1 MPFISNKRISKIEQT
16 LETIQQNIGINNS
29 DSSDMQLLENNLKNQ
44 SDKVSKRG
52 NLNKIDFQRKKAAYA
67 LNLCTVSVSQIID
80 YADIN
85 ILDQEYDAILNNIN
99 LENMPKDE
107 ALLNIFERILDT
119 ITFFRI
125 QEGQKELLESEYKQ
139 KMKNA
144 IWSAVPNIGLLVAGG
159 NFFTMAISLA
169 SQVGIGYMNYRR
181 TKANNDLEY
190 KRKQWEME
198 SNAIEQ
204 FNGIRRELFNTAW
217 HLCDNYGIPENQRLT
232 EKQINEYNRIL
243 MDPDNVRKFQRLC
256 TISENFDAYPP
267 FWYYLGS
274 TANSIAQEY
283 LDKLKEIDNL
293 EDNDSTQN
301 EAVETIKNIFEKYK
315 SIAITSFNKFFY
327 ENGDSEEENNLK
339 LKTKNEFA
347 LLREDLI
354 ASSCAME
361 YAELLDEKQS
371 SDREIIEKLY
381 KLAER
386 YAPDENDVLQLC
398 GMGYL
403 RIGKSEETERLLLN
417 LINKDY
423 NRIVNT
429 QILSRLKVYRY
440 IEEKDARIKSDLK
453 NEYELLAS
461 RINNNYIYPWS
472 ENKNELEMNNNNY
485 VNKQKAILAKKI
497 FIILTEMRK
506 RYMIAYN
513 KIIPVPYP
521 LNYYA
526 EEYFYD
532 FDKNNEER
540 KNNVLK
546 ILTNPKDSLKYAESL
561 RVVDF
566 SFKVFEL
573 MEKLLEELKGLATP
587 DNDQYQ
593 LIDNNSFD
601 ELVSSIAET
610 INQNKDTLYKST
622 QFNKGLPDLITE
634 NNNSKKKDDKGTN
647 SKNKEEAFDNEI
659 KKSLENIFS
668 ITFDKITKPMF
679 EMLLSNVYEKLNEF
693 KTMEEISKTDD
704 YFYNWAKSLEITIP
718 EDIFYLEKSQEEKKS
733 ILTIDILGNK
743 YQKNVVNREDMENC
757 KKLISQEKVSKN
769 EKRLCLYKEGELEFG
784 NYIIK
789 MKKKDKANLGK
800 EELNEIFAIL
810 NDKLPLV
817 DTDLLFGLNKVY
829 LVHAFGIQVAAEY
842 KDITWQDANQ
852 TRIQIGKANNKFT
865 YSNKNANLK
874 ELMDLIKQ
882 YAESREKQI
891 KPVKQSL
898 KIEEEKYNKLFSYLD
913 EKRNTIGDSLK
924 LMLADKASIFQK

>member
-16 LETIQQNIGINNS
+16 LEAIQQNIGINNS
-29 DSSDMQLLENNLKNQ
+29 DSSDMQLLGNNLKSQ

-99 LENMPKDE
+99 LENMPKDPE
-107 ALLNIFERILDT
+107 LLNIFERILDT

-139 KMKNA
+139 IMKNA
-144 IWSAVPNIGLLVAGG
+144 IWSAVPNIGLLGFG

-169 SQVGIGYMNYRR
+169 SQIGIGYMNYRR
-181 TKANNDLEY
+181 TKADNDLEY
-190 KRKQWEME
+190 KRRQWEME

-513 KIIPVPYP
+513 KIIPVPYS

-610 INQNKDTLYKST
+610 INQNKDTLYEST

-634 NNNSKKKDDKGTN
+634 YNNSKKKDDKGTN
-647 SKNKEEAFDNEI
+647 SKNKEGDFDNEI
-659 KKSLENIFS
+659 KNSLENIFS
-668 ITFDKITKPMF
+668 ITFDKITK
-679 EMLLSNVYEKLNEF
+679 
-693 KTMEEISKTDD
+693 
-704 YFYNWAKSLEITIP
+704 P

-757 KKLISQEKVSKN
+757 KKLISQEKISKN

-924 LMLADKASIFQK
+924 LMLADKVSIFQK

>member
-16 LETIQQNIGINNS
+16 LEAIQQNIGINNS
-29 DSSDMQLLENNLKNQ
+29 DSSDMQLLGNNLKSQ

-99 LENMPKDE
+99 LENMPKDPE
-107 ALLNIFERILDT
+107 LLNIFERILDT

-139 KMKNA
+139 IMKNA
-144 IWSAVPNIGLLVAGG
+144 IWSAVPNIGLLGFG

-169 SQVGIGYMNYRR
+169 SQIGIGYMNYRR
-181 TKANNDLEY
+181 TKADNDLEY
-190 KRKQWEME
+190 KRRQWEME

-403 RIGKSEETERLLLN
+403 RIGNSEETERLLLN

-513 KIIPVPYP
+513 KIIPVPYS

-610 INQNKDTLYKST
+610 INQNKDTLYEST
-622 QFNKGLPDLITE
+622 QFNKGLLDLITE
-634 NNNSKKKDDKGTN
+634 YNNSKKKEDKD
-647 SKNKEEAFDNEI
+647 KKVAFDNEL
-659 KKSLENIFS
+659 KSSLEIIFS

-679 EMLLSNVYEKLNEF
+679 EKLLSNVYEKLNEF

-718 EDIFYLEKSQEEKKS
+718 EDIFYLEKSQKEKKS

-769 EKRLCLYKEGELEFG
+769 EKRLCLYKEGV
-784 NYIIK
+784 NC
-789 MKKKDKANLGK
+789 
-800 EELNEIFAIL
+800 AI
-810 NDKLPLV
+810 
-817 DTDLLFGLNKVY
+817 
-829 LVHAFGIQVAAEY
+829 
-842 KDITWQDANQ
+842 
-852 TRIQIGKANNKFT
+852 
-865 YSNKNANLK
+865 
-874 ELMDLIKQ
+874 
-882 YAESREKQI
+882 
-891 KPVKQSL
+891 
-898 KIEEEKYNKLFSYLD
+898 
-913 EKRNTIGDSLK
+913 
-924 LMLADKASIFQK
+924 

>member
-256 TISENFDAYPP
+256 TISENFNAYPP

-315 SIAITSFNKFFY
+315 SIAITSFNKFF
-327 ENGDSEEENNLK
+327 
-339 LKTKNEFA
+339 
-347 LLREDLI
+347 
-354 ASSCAME
+354 
-361 YAELLDEKQS
+361 
-371 SDREIIEKLY
+371 
-381 KLAER
+381 
-386 YAPDENDVLQLC
+386 
-398 GMGYL
+398 
-403 RIGKSEETERLLLN
+403 
-417 LINKDY
+417 
-423 NRIVNT
+423 
-429 QILSRLKVYRY
+429 
-440 IEEKDARIKSDLK
+440 
-453 NEYELLAS
+453 
-461 RINNNYIYPWS
+461 
-472 ENKNELEMNNNNY
+472 
-485 VNKQKAILAKKI
+485 
-497 FIILTEMRK
+497 
-506 RYMIAYN
+506 
-513 KIIPVPYP
+513 
-521 LNYYA
+521 
-526 EEYFYD
+526 
-532 FDKNNEER
+532 
-540 KNNVLK
+540 
-546 ILTNPKDSLKYAESL
+546 
-561 RVVDF
+561 
-566 SFKVFEL
+566 
-573 MEKLLEELKGLATP
+573 
-587 DNDQYQ
+587 
-593 LIDNNSFD
+593 
-601 ELVSSIAET
+601 
-610 INQNKDTLYKST
+610 
-622 QFNKGLPDLITE
+622 
-634 NNNSKKKDDKGTN
+634 
-647 SKNKEEAFDNEI
+647 
-659 KKSLENIFS
+659 
-668 ITFDKITKPMF
+668 
-679 EMLLSNVYEKLNEF
+679 
-693 KTMEEISKTDD
+693 
-704 YFYNWAKSLEITIP
+704 
-718 EDIFYLEKSQEEKKS
+718 
-733 ILTIDILGNK
+733 
-743 YQKNVVNREDMENC
+743 
-757 KKLISQEKVSKN
+757 
-769 EKRLCLYKEGELEFG
+769 
-784 NYIIK
+784 
-789 MKKKDKANLGK
+789 
-800 EELNEIFAIL
+800 
-810 NDKLPLV
+810 
-817 DTDLLFGLNKVY
+817 
-829 LVHAFGIQVAAEY
+829 
-842 KDITWQDANQ
+842 
-852 TRIQIGKANNKFT
+852 
-865 YSNKNANLK
+865 
-874 ELMDLIKQ
+874 
-882 YAESREKQI
+882 
-891 KPVKQSL
+891 
-898 KIEEEKYNKLFSYLD
+898 
-913 EKRNTIGDSLK
+913 
-924 LMLADKASIFQK
+924 

>member
-1 MPFISNKRISKIEQT
+1 
-16 LETIQQNIGINNS
+16 
-29 DSSDMQLLENNLKNQ
+29 
-44 SDKVSKRG
+44 
-52 NLNKIDFQRKKAAYA
+52 
-67 LNLCTVSVSQIID
+67 
-80 YADIN
+80 
-85 ILDQEYDAILNNIN
+85 
-99 LENMPKDE
+99 MPKDQE
-107 ALLNIFERILDT
+107 LLNILERILDT

-159 NFFTMAISLA
+159 NFLTMAISLA
-169 SQVGIGYMNYRR
+169 SQIGIGYMNYRR
-181 TKANNDLEY
+181 TKADNDLEY
-190 KRKQWEME
+190 KKRQWEME

-532 FDKNNEER
+532 FDKNNKER

-610 INQNKDTLYKST
+610 INQNKDTLYEST

-647 SKNKEEAFDNEI
+647 SKNKE
-659 KKSLENIFS
+659 
-668 ITFDKITKPMF
+668 
-679 EMLLSNVYEKLNEF
+679 
-693 KTMEEISKTDD
+693 
-704 YFYNWAKSLEITIP
+704 
-718 EDIFYLEKSQEEKKS
+718 
-733 ILTIDILGNK
+733 
-743 YQKNVVNREDMENC
+743 
-757 KKLISQEKVSKN
+757 VS
-769 EKRLCLYKEGELEFG
+769 
-784 NYIIK
+784 
-789 MKKKDKANLGK
+789 
-800 EELNEIFAIL
+800 
-810 NDKLPLV
+810 
-817 DTDLLFGLNKVY
+817 
-829 LVHAFGIQVAAEY
+829 
-842 KDITWQDANQ
+842 
-852 TRIQIGKANNKFT
+852 
-865 YSNKNANLK
+865 
-874 ELMDLIKQ
+874 
-882 YAESREKQI
+882 
-891 KPVKQSL
+891 
-898 KIEEEKYNKLFSYLD
+898 
-913 EKRNTIGDSLK
+913 
-924 LMLADKASIFQK
+924 

>member
-29 DSSDMQLLENNLKNQ
+29 DSSDMQLLGNNLKNQ

-99 LENMPKDE
+99 LENMPKDPE
-107 ALLNIFERILDT
+107 LLNIFERILDT

-169 SQVGIGYMNYRR
+169 SQIGIGYMNYRR
-181 TKANNDLEY
+181 TKADNDLEY
-190 KRKQWEME
+190 KRRQWEME

-283 LDKLKEIDNL
+283 LDKLKEIENL
-293 EDNDSTQN
+293 EDNDSSQN

-339 LKTKNEFA
+339 LKAKNDFA

-429 QILSRLKVYRY
+429 QILSRLKVYKY

-472 ENKNELEMNNNNY
+472 ENKNELEMNNKNY

-546 ILTNPKDSLKYAESL
+546 IFTNPKDSLKYAESL

-610 INQNKDTLYKST
+610 INQNKDTLYEST

-634 NNNSKKKDDKGTN
+634 NNNSKKKDDKGAN
-647 SKNKEEAFDNEI
+647 SKNKEGAFDNEI

-842 KDITWQDANQ
+842 KDIIWQDANQ
-852 TRIQIGKANNKFT
+852 TRIQIGKDKNKFT

>member
-16 LETIQQNIGINNS
+16 LEAIQQNIGINNS
-29 DSSDMQLLENNLKNQ
+29 DSSDMQLLVNNLKNQ

-99 LENMPKDE
+99 LENMPKDPE
-107 ALLNIFERILDT
+107 LLNIFERILDT

-169 SQVGIGYMNYRR
+169 SQIGIGYMNYRR
-181 TKANNDLEY
+181 TKADNDLEY
-190 KRKQWEME
+190 KRRQWEME

-283 LDKLKEIDNL
+283 LDKLKEIENL
-293 EDNDSTQN
+293 EDNDSSQN

-339 LKTKNEFA
+339 LKAKNDFA

-371 SDREIIEKLY
+371 FDREIIEKLY

-403 RIGKSEETERLLLN
+403 RIGKSEETEWN
-417 LINKDY
+417 
-423 NRIVNT
+423 
-429 QILSRLKVYRY
+429 S
-440 IEEKDARIKSDLK
+440 
-453 NEYELLAS
+453 
-461 RINNNYIYPWS
+461 
-472 ENKNELEMNNNNY
+472 
-485 VNKQKAILAKKI
+485 
-497 FIILTEMRK
+497 
-506 RYMIAYN
+506 
-513 KIIPVPYP
+513 
-521 LNYYA
+521 
-526 EEYFYD
+526 
-532 FDKNNEER
+532 
-540 KNNVLK
+540 
-546 ILTNPKDSLKYAESL
+546 
-561 RVVDF
+561 
-566 SFKVFEL
+566 
-573 MEKLLEELKGLATP
+573 
-587 DNDQYQ
+587 QY
-593 LIDNNSFD
+593 
-601 ELVSSIAET
+601 
-610 INQNKDTLYKST
+610 
-622 QFNKGLPDLITE
+622 
-634 NNNSKKKDDKGTN
+634 
-647 SKNKEEAFDNEI
+647 
-659 KKSLENIFS
+659 
-668 ITFDKITKPMF
+668 
-679 EMLLSNVYEKLNEF
+679 
-693 KTMEEISKTDD
+693 
-704 YFYNWAKSLEITIP
+704 
-718 EDIFYLEKSQEEKKS
+718 
-733 ILTIDILGNK
+733 
-743 YQKNVVNREDMENC
+743 
-757 KKLISQEKVSKN
+757 
-769 EKRLCLYKEGELEFG
+769 
-784 NYIIK
+784 
-789 MKKKDKANLGK
+789 
-800 EELNEIFAIL
+800 
-810 NDKLPLV
+810 
-817 DTDLLFGLNKVY
+817 
-829 LVHAFGIQVAAEY
+829 
-842 KDITWQDANQ
+842 
-852 TRIQIGKANNKFT
+852 
-865 YSNKNANLK
+865 
-874 ELMDLIKQ
+874 
-882 YAESREKQI
+882 
-891 KPVKQSL
+891 
-898 KIEEEKYNKLFSYLD
+898 
-913 EKRNTIGDSLK
+913 
-924 LMLADKASIFQK
+924 

>member
-29 DSSDMQLLENNLKNQ
+29 DSSDMQLLGNNLKNQ

-283 LDKLKEIDNL
+283 LDKLKEIENL
-293 EDNDSTQN
+293 EDNDSSQN

-472 ENKNELEMNNNNY
+472 ENKNELEINNNNY

-610 INQNKDTLYKST
+610 INQNKDTLYEST

-634 NNNSKKKDDKGTN
+634 YNNSKKKDDKGTN
-647 SKNKEEAFDNEI
+647 SKNKEGDFDNEI
-659 KKSLENIFS
+659 KNSLENIFS

-789 MKKKDKANLGK
+789 MKKKDKAN
-800 EELNEIFAIL
+800 
-810 NDKLPLV
+810 
-817 DTDLLFGLNKVY
+817 
-829 LVHAFGIQVAAEY
+829 
-842 KDITWQDANQ
+842 
-852 TRIQIGKANNKFT
+852 
-865 YSNKNANLK
+865 
-874 ELMDLIKQ
+874 
-882 YAESREKQI
+882 
-891 KPVKQSL
+891 
-898 KIEEEKYNKLFSYLD
+898 YNKPKIWTKNSKNSEFAVL
-913 EKRNTIGDSLK
+913 
-924 LMLADKASIFQK
+924 